1 MRKTR
6 VRLQDLGPYILTRE
20 YQEAKVPILS
30 EVRFAVELVL
40 LHAAPVYYGLGT
52 PHGDGSAVVL
62 IPGFLCPDHYLLP
75 LHRWLGRMGYRA
87 FFSGMRINAECP
99 NLLIKRCLN
108 ETIEKA
114 LAQTGRRI
122 HLIGHSLG
130 GIIARS
136 IAGQR
141 PQDIASVITL
151 AAPFRGTSAHSS
163 ILHAARIVRR
173 RILKRHGGAVLA
185 DCYTGHCTCDF
196 VDSLQRS
203 VPPSVVETAVYT
215 RDDGV
220 VDWQYCKTDNPDVDF
235 PVSGTHI
242 GLAFNPSVY
251 TIIAKRL
258 AQTRRAQ
265 SKQRPRGV
273 RVRSHGKCTT
283 T

>member
-130 GIIARS
+130 GIIAPFDRGSAATGQCFRHYAGRAVPRYIGTFQHPARS
-136 IAGQR
+136 
-141 PQDIASVITL
+141 QDSSPPHPEETRRRGPCRLLYWAL
-151 AAPFRGTSAHSS
+151 HLRFCGFPAALCAPVGGRNCG
-163 ILHAARIVRR
+163 LHARR
-173 RILKRHGGAVLA
+173 R
-185 DCYTGHCTCDF
+185 
-196 VDSLQRS
+196 
-203 VPPSVVETAVYT
+203 
-215 RDDGV
+215 
-220 VDWQYCKTDNPDVDF
+220 
-235 PVSGTHI
+235 SG
-242 GLAFNPSVY
+242 
-251 TIIAKRL
+251 
-258 AQTRRAQ
+258 
-265 SKQRPRGV
+265 
-273 RVRSHGKCTT
+273 
-283 T
+283 